1 MTRPWVTLD
10 RVASAGGELE
20 LRARGGSEFLI
31 TVAGRV
37 LMTSAAHESESALA
51 QWLCED
57 LAAARRP
64 TKSADAQRAEGE
76 RRRAPARAGPRVLI
90 GGLGMGYTLR
100 AALDAL
106 PRTAAV
112 RVCELEPAVV
122 AWCRGPLADLTGRA
136 LEDPR
141 VEVVVADV
149 RASLRAAASG
159 ALAPFDAIAL
169 DLFAGPRGTRDE
181 QDDPLWGAGALAETG
196 RALAPGGA
204 LGVWCEVPAPGFA
217 KRLARAGL
225 IARMRRAGRGG
236 RRHAVYLAR
245 RPLQVRGPDGR
256 IGGRGGAEG
265 TGRR

>member
-10 RVASAGGELE
+10 RVASSGGELE
-20 LRARGGSEFLI
+20 LRARGEREFLI

-51 QWLCED
+51 RWLCED
-57 LAAARRP
+57 L
-64 TKSADAQRAEGE
+64 SGE
-76 RRRAPARAGPRVLI
+76 RRPRVLI

-106 PRTAAV
+106 PRAAAV

-122 AWCRGPLADLTGRA
+122 AWCRGPLAQLTGRA

-149 RASLRAAASG
+149 RDSLRAVASG
-159 ALAPFDAIAL
+159 ELAPFAAIAL

-181 QDDPLWGAGALAETG
+181 EDHPLWGAPALAQAG

-204 LGVWCEVPAPGFA
+204 LGVWCEEPAPGFA
-217 KRLARAGL
+217 RRLARVGL
-225 IARMRRAGRGG
+225 PAQMRRAGRGG
-236 RRHAVYLAR
+236 RRHAIYLAR
-245 RPLQVRGPDGR
+245 CAQVRGPNGR
-256 IGGRGGAEG
+256 TARRGRAQG
-265 TGRR
+265 TGHR

>member
-1 MTRPWVTLD
+1 M
-10 RVASAGGELE
+10 
-20 LRARGGSEFLI
+20 
-31 TVAGRV
+31 
-37 LMTSAAHESESALA
+37 
-51 QWLCED
+51 
-57 LAAARRP
+57 
-64 TKSADAQRAEGE
+64 
-76 RRRAPARAGPRVLI
+76 LI

-122 AWCRGPLADLTGRA
+122 AWCRGPLAELTDRA

-141 VEVVVADV
+141 VEVIVADV

-159 ALAPFDAIAL
+159 ALPPFDAIAL

-181 QDDPLWGAGALAETG
+181 EDHPLWGATALAEAG

-204 LGVWCEVPAPGFA
+204 LGVWCEEPSPGFA
-217 KRLARAGL
+217 KRLARVGL
-225 IARMRRAGRGG
+225 LAEMRRAGRGG

-245 RPLQVRGPDGR
+245 RPLQVRGRNSR
-256 IGGRGGAEG
+256 IGGRGGAFSPG
-265 TGRR
+265 HR

>member
-1 MTRPWVTLD
+1 MTRPWVTLE

-20 LRARGGSEFLI
+20 LRARGGREFLI

-51 QWLCED
+51 RWLCEEI
-57 LAAARRP
+57 A
-64 TKSADAQRAEGE
+64 AEG
-76 RRRAPARAGPRVLI
+76 RPRVLI

-122 AWCRGPLADLTGRA
+122 AWCRGPLAELTGRA

-159 ALAPFDAIAL
+159 TLAPFAAIAL

-181 QDDPLWGAGALAETG
+181 EDHPLWGAAALADAA
-196 RALAPGGA
+196 RAHAPGGA
-204 LGVWCEVPAPGFA
+204 LGIWCEEPAPGFA

-225 IARMRRAGRGG
+225 PAQLRRAGRGG

-256 IGGRGGAEG
+256 IGGRGGAES

>member
-1 MTRPWVTLD
+1 MTRAWVTLD

-20 LRARGGSEFLI
+20 LRARGGREFLI

-57 LAAARRP
+57 LAA
-64 TKSADAQRAEGE
+64 E
-76 RRRAPARAGPRVLI
+76 RRPRVLI

-141 VEVVVADV
+141 VDVVVADV

-181 QDDPLWGAGALAETG
+181 EDDPLWGATALAETS

-225 IARMRRAGRGG
+225 AARMRRAGRGG

-245 RPLQVRGPDGR
+245 RPLQVRPPDGR

>member
-20 LRARGGSEFLI
+20 LRARGEREFLI

-57 LAAARRP
+57 LAAQTR
-64 TKSADAQRAEGE
+64 
-76 RRRAPARAGPRVLI
+76 PRVLI

-122 AWCRGPLADLTGRA
+122 AWCRGPLAELTGRA

-159 ALAPFDAIAL
+159 ELARFDAIAL
-169 DLFAGPRGTRDE
+169 DLFVGPRGTRDE
-181 QDDPLWGAGALAETG
+181 DDHPLWGATALAETG

-204 LGVWCEVPAPGFA
+204 LGVWCEEPAPGFA

-225 IARMRRAGRGG
+225 RAQLRRAGRGG
-236 RRHAVYLAR
+236 RRHAIYLAR
-245 RPLQVRGPDGR
+245 RVLQVRGRNGR
-256 IGGRGGAEG
+256 TARRGRAEG
-265 TGRR
+265 IGHR